1 MPNADLDPKRKLV
14 AIYNKDRAD
23 AGLQPI
29 SYDDYNFSNPTP
41 YSGVK
46 SANNTRVYLTPKST
60 SAAFGRITVYYN
72 RINLATITG
81 QKVVKGAA
89 TTVTQLL
96 PEINEELGVE
106 LTSLDIEE
114 APLGIASTF
123 TLTASPN
130 SYIFTGSTII
140 GYYI

>member
-1 MPNADLDPKRKLV
+1 MID
-14 AIYNKDRAD
+14 
-23 AGLQPI
+23 
-29 SYDDYNFSNPTP
+29 
-41 YSGVK
+41 
-46 SANNTRVYLTPKST
+46 KST

-81 QKVVKGAA
+81 QKVVKGSA

-123 TLTASPN
+123 TLTAAPN